1 MEAGNQPRL
10 RLPASQAGHGEGGH
24 HYLSIKRHG
33 DLQSWALGDDWVSQV
48 AQGKKGEKIADTQS
62 APRRVHCTALG
73 GSF

>member
-1 MEAGNQPRL
+1 M
-10 RLPASQAGHGEGGH
+10 
-24 HYLSIKRHG
+24 SIKRHG

-48 AQGKKGEKIADTQS
+48 AQGKKGDKIADTQS